1 MQAEKW
7 ERYPSSAPFIA
18 ITKRVM
24 IMNKLIVVLG
34 LAVALVGC
42 DAAVDAQMD
51 YATDK
56 VTDDVIA
63 QYEIVKKQG
72 DPIQTCVHAGV
83 VSAAYLQA
91 KDEAKYAEWKAIEK
105 EDCKAAGM
113 PQ

>member
-1 MQAEKW
+1 MKK
-7 ERYPSSAPFIA
+7 
-18 ITKRVM
+18 T
-24 IMNKLIVVLG
+24 LIGLLVAGTVLT
-34 LAVALVGC
+34 GC

-56 VTDDVIA
+56 VTEDVIA

-72 DPIQTCVHAGV
+72 DPINTCVHAGV

-105 EDCKAAGM
+105 EDCKAAGI
-113 PQ
+113 QK